1 MNHWSR
7 ILVVPAVILMTMT
20 GCVSLD
26 ELSTTEDEFSDVA
39 AQPTADQLGELVDD
53 LDQMTT
59 ENQYTIESTA
69 TTPVDAFGQVSR
81 SRGNQTAD
89 PFRRANS
96 SQATDAYTARPLVRH
111 IGDYV
116 NNMAQDLVSNMAYV
130 TERTPVAITTFSMVD
145 SDLIETNILGHQMAQ
160 SFIHEFHKFRIPVVE
175 FKNTQFIRVTEQ
187 GDFVLSRDFLEL
199 NNATPIQY
207 VLTGTMTKHRGGFLI
222 NARLIGM
229 KSNVVVASAQNFV
242 PHYVVD
248 ALLPS
253 DDQDGELVDGVRVVN
268 PQ

>member
-1 MNHWSR
+1 MNDCSR
-7 ILVVPAVILMTMT
+7 VFIVPAVILMTLT

-26 ELSTTEDEFSDVA
+26 DLSTADSEYSDVA
-39 AQPTADQLGELVDD
+39 AEQTADKLSELADD
-53 LDQMTT
+53 LEQMTT
-59 ENQYTIESTA
+59 DSPYMLARTSMTR
-69 TTPVDAFGQVSR
+69 VDAFGQVSR
-81 SRGNQTAD
+81 QSGSQTAD

-229 KSNVVVASAQNFV
+229 KSNVVVASAQNFI

-253 DDQDGELVDGVRVVN
+253 DDKSGELVDGVRVVTS
-268 PQ
+268 Q